1 MIVYTLTGGE
11 VDKSGWELQMNSNE
25 TGYIWKVP
33 VKESFYIVFR
43 VLNGE
48 FKMNE
53 KALIIVCE

>member
-33 VKESFYIVFR
+33 VKESFILFSVYSMVS
-43 VLNGE
+43 L
-48 FKMNE
+48 K
-53 KALIIVCE
+53 